1 MTKYNSLFKQQ
12 VIEFYLQHD
21 KNRLFTQRHFQLFK
35 KTLIRWIAQFNHN
48 GINGLSVMG
57 KKQKYSPEFKLTVIQ
72 AVKKGQFSAESASL
86 HFGIANSGSISQW
99 LQAFEKQSINGL
111 LPKPKG
117 RPTMKPK
124 YPQMPPRPKT
134 EEERLRYRILELE
147 AEVAYPKKVAGVQ
160 PTKNAAK
167 AAIVK
172 TLRVDFPLDTL
183 LPLTGLKR
191 STFFYHLPPKIDK
204 NAVMRQKVI
213 EIYQDND
220 GNYGYRRITL
230 KLRDFFGAINHKRI
244 QGIMQ
249 QLDLKGKCKQRKYRS
264 YQGEVGKIAENV
276 LQQDFH
282 ATAPNEKLVTD
293 ITEFKCAEGKR
304 YLSPIKDLF
313 NGEIITHDLARSPN
327 FEQVMR
333 MLKQAVAKLPKD
345 AKPILHSDQGW
356 QYQMADYQDMLR
368 KHHIRQSMSRKG
380 NGLDNGAMESFFG
393 RLKTECYFGQRF
405 ETFEQLEKVI
415 HEYIHYYNNERIQVK
430 LKGLSPVQYRT
441 QSLN

>member
-12 VIEFYLQHD
+12 VIKFYLQND
-21 KNRLFTQRHFQLFK
+21 KNRLFTQRYFQLFK
-35 KTLIRWIAQFNHN
+35 KTLTRWIAQFNHN
-48 GINGLSVMG
+48 GINGLAVMG

-124 YPQMPPRPKT
+124 YPQMPPPPKT

-147 AEVAYPKKVAGVQ
+147 AEVAYLKK
-160 PTKNAAK
+160 
-167 AAIVK
+167 
-172 TLRVDFPLDTL
+172 LRVDFPLGIL

-191 STFFYHLPPKIDK
+191 STFFYHLPSKIDK

-264 YQGEVGKIAENV
+264 YQGEVGKITENV

-313 NGEIITHDLARSPN
+313 NGEILTYDLARSPN

-333 MLKQAVAKLPKD
+333 MLKQAVAKLPQD
-345 AKPILHSDQGW
+345 AKPILYSDQGW
-356 QYQMADYQDMLR
+356 QYQMAGYQDMLR

-380 NGLDNGAMESFFG
+380 NGLDNGAMESFFE
-393 RLKTECYFGQRF
+393 RLKTECYFGKRF
-405 ETFEQLEKVI
+405 ETFEQLEKMI
-415 HEYIHYYNNERIQVK
+415 HAYIYYYNNERIQVK

>member
-1 MTKYNSLFKQQ
+1 MTKYNQQFKQQ
-12 VIEFYLQHD
+12 VIEFYLQND
-21 KNRLFTQRHFQLFK
+21 KNYSFTQRYFQLSK
-35 KTLIRWIAQFNHN
+35 KTLTRWIAQFNHN
-48 GINGLSVMG
+48 GINGLAVIG

-72 AVKKGQFSAESASL
+72 AVKKGQFSAENASL

-99 LQAFEKQSINGL
+99 LHIFEEQGINGL

-124 YPQMPPRPKT
+124 YPKMPPPPKT

-147 AEVAYPKKVAGVQ
+147 AENAYPKKVAGAQ

-172 TLRVDFPLDTL
+172 TLRVDFPLEIL

-204 NAVMRQKVI
+204 NVMIRQKVI

-230 KLRDFFGAINHKRI
+230 KLRDFLGAINHKRI
-244 QGIMQ
+244 QRIMQ

-264 YQGEVGKIAENV
+264 YQGEEGKIAENV
-276 LQQDFH
+276 LQRDFH

-293 ITEFKCAEGKR
+293 ITEFKCAEGKL

-313 NGEIITHDLARSPN
+313 NSESLAYDLARSPN

-356 QYQMADYQDMLR
+356 QYRMADYQEMLR
-368 KHHIRQSMSRKG
+368 KHHIKQSMSRKG
-380 NGLDNGAMESFFG
+380 NCLDNGAMESFFG
-393 RLKTECYFGQRF
+393 RLKTECYFGKRF

>member
-21 KNRLFTQRHFQLFK
+21 KNRLFTQRHFQLSK
-35 KTLIRWIAQFNHN
+35 KTLTRWIAQFNHN
-48 GINGLSVMG
+48 GINGLAVMG

-99 LQAFEKQSINGL
+99 FQAFEKQGINGL

-124 YPQMPPRPKT
+124 YPQMPPPPKT

-167 AAIVK
+167 TAIVK
-172 TLRVDFPLDTL
+172 TLRVDFPLDIL

-191 STFFYHLPPKIDK
+191 STFFYHLPSKIDK

-264 YQGEVGKIAENV
+264 YQGEVGKITENV

-293 ITEFKCAEGKR
+293 ITEFKCAKGKL

-313 NGEIITHDLARSPN
+313 SGEIIAHDLARSPN

-356 QYQMADYQDMLR
+356 QYQTADYQDMLR

-393 RLKTECYFGQRF
+393 RLKTECYFGKRF

-415 HEYIHYYNNERIQVK
+415 HAYIHYYNNERIQVK

-441 QSLN
+441 RSLN

>member
-21 KNRLFTQRHFQLFK
+21 KNRLFTQRHFQLSK
-35 KTLIRWIAQFNHN
+35 KTLTRWIAQFNHN
-48 GINGLSVMG
+48 GINGLAVMG

-124 YPQMPPRPKT
+124 YPQMPPPPKT

-147 AEVAYPKKVAGVQ
+147 AEVAYL
-160 PTKNAAK
+160 
-167 AAIVK
+167 K
-172 TLRVDFPLDTL
+172 TLRVDFPLDIL

-191 STFFYHLPPKIDK
+191 STFFYHLPSKIDK

-264 YQGEVGKIAENV
+264 YQGEVGKITENV

-282 ATAPNEKLVTD
+282 ATAPNEELVTD
-293 ITEFKCAEGKR
+293 ITEFKCAKGKR

-313 NGEIITHDLARSPN
+313 NGEIIAHDLARSPN

-356 QYQMADYQDMLR
+356 QYQMAGYQDMLR

-393 RLKTECYFGQRF
+393 RLKNGM
-405 ETFEQLEKVI
+405 L
-415 HEYIHYYNNERIQVK
+415 
-430 LKGLSPVQYRT
+430 LW
-441 QSLN
+441 

>member
-12 VIEFYLQHD
+12 VIEFYLQND
-21 KNRLFTQRHFQLFK
+21 KNRLFTQRHFQLSK
-35 KTLIRWIAQFNHN
+35 KTLTRWIAQFNHN
-48 GINGLSVMG
+48 GINGLAVMG

-124 YPQMPPRPKT
+124 YPQMPPPPKT

-147 AEVAYPKKVAGVQ
+147 EEVAYLKK
-160 PTKNAAK
+160 
-167 AAIVK
+167 
-172 TLRVDFPLDTL
+172 LRVDFPLDIL

-204 NAVMRQKVI
+204 SAVMRQKVI

-313 NGEIITHDLARSPN
+313 NGEIIAHDLARSPN

-333 MLKQAVAKLPKD
+333 LLTQTVAKLPQD
-345 AKPILHSDQGW
+345 AKPILYSDQGW

-368 KHHIRQSMSRKG
+368 KHHIKQSMSRKG

-415 HEYIHYYNNERIQVK
+415 HAYIHYYNNERIQVK

>member
-12 VIEFYLQHD
+12 VIEFYLQND
-21 KNRLFTQRHFQLFK
+21 KNRLFTQRHFQLSK
-35 KTLIRWIAQFNHN
+35 KTLTRWIAQFNHN
-48 GINGLSVMG
+48 GINGLAVMG

-124 YPQMPPRPKT
+124 YPQMPPPPKT

-147 AEVAYPKKVAGVQ
+147 AEVAYL
-160 PTKNAAK
+160 
-167 AAIVK
+167 K
-172 TLRVDFPLDTL
+172 TLRVDFPLDIL

-191 STFFYHLPPKIDK
+191 STFFYHLPSKIDK

-264 YQGEVGKIAENV
+264 YQGEVGKITENV

-282 ATAPNEKLVTD
+282 ATAPNEELVTD
-293 ITEFKCAEGKR
+293 ITEFKCAKGKR

-313 NGEIITHDLARSPN
+313 NGEIIAHDLARSPN

-356 QYQMADYQDMLR
+356 QYQMAGYQDMLR

-393 RLKTECYFGQRF
+393 RLKTECYFGKRF

-415 HEYIHYYNNERIQVK
+415 HAYIHYYNNERIQVK

>member
-12 VIEFYLQHD
+12 VIEFYLQND
-21 KNRLFTQRHFQLFK
+21 KNRLFTQRHFQLSK

-48 GINGLSVMG
+48 GINGLAAMG

-124 YPQMPPRPKT
+124 YPQMPPPPKT

-147 AEVAYPKKVAGVQ
+147 AEVAYLKK
-160 PTKNAAK
+160 
-167 AAIVK
+167 
-172 TLRVDFPLDTL
+172 LRVDFPLGIL

-191 STFFYHLPPKIDK
+191 STFFYHLPSKIDK

-264 YQGEVGKIAENV
+264 YQGEVGKITENV

-282 ATAPNEKLVTD
+282 ANAPNEKLVTD
-293 ITEFKCAEGKR
+293 ITEFKCAKGKR

-313 NGEIITHDLARSPN
+313 NGEIIAHDLARSPN

-356 QYQMADYQDMLR
+356 QYQTADYQDMLR

-393 RLKTECYFGQRF
+393 RLKTECYFGKRF

-415 HEYIHYYNNERIQVK
+415 HAYIHYYNNERIQVK

>member
-21 KNRLFTQRHFQLFK
+21 KNRLFTQRHFQLSK
-35 KTLIRWIAQFNHN
+35 KTLTRWIAQFNHN
-48 GINGLSVMG
+48 GINGLAVMG

-124 YPQMPPRPKT
+124 YPQMPPPPKT

-147 AEVAYPKKVAGVQ
+147 AEVAYL
-160 PTKNAAK
+160 
-167 AAIVK
+167 K
-172 TLRVDFPLDTL
+172 TLRVDFPLDIL

-191 STFFYHLPPKIDK
+191 STFFYHLPSKIDK

-264 YQGEVGKIAENV
+264 YQGEVGKITENV

-282 ATAPNEKLVTD
+282 ATAPNEELVTD
-293 ITEFKCAEGKR
+293 ITEFKCAKGKR

-313 NGEIITHDLARSPN
+313 NGEIIAHDLARSPN

-356 QYQMADYQDMLR
+356 QYQMAGYQDMLR

-393 RLKTECYFGQRF
+393 RLKTECYFGKRF

-415 HEYIHYYNNERIQVK
+415 HAYIHYYNNERIQVK

>member
-21 KNRLFTQRHFQLFK
+21 KNRLFTQRHFQLSK
-35 KTLIRWIAQFNHN
+35 KTLTRWIAQFNHN
-48 GINGLSVMG
+48 GINGLAAMG

-124 YPQMPPRPKT
+124 YPQMPPPPKT

-147 AEVAYPKKVAGVQ
+147 AEVAYL
-160 PTKNAAK
+160 
-167 AAIVK
+167 K
-172 TLRVDFPLDTL
+172 TLRVDFPLDIL

-191 STFFYHLPPKIDK
+191 STFFYHLPSKIDK

-220 GNYGYRRITL
+220 GSYGYRRITL

-264 YQGEVGKIAENV
+264 YQGEVGKITENV

-313 NGEIITHDLARSPN
+313 NGEIIAHDLARSPN

-333 MLKQAVAKLPKD
+333 MLKQAVAKLPQD

-356 QYQMADYQDMLR
+356 QYQMAGYQDMLR

-393 RLKTECYFGQRF
+393 RLKTECYFGKRF

-415 HEYIHYYNNERIQVK
+415 HAYIHYYNNERIQVK

>member
-35 KTLIRWIAQFNHN
+35 KTLTRWIAQFNHN
-48 GINGLSVMG
+48 GINGLAVMG

-124 YPQMPPRPKT
+124 YPQMPPPPKT

-147 AEVAYPKKVAGVQ
+147 AEVAYL
-160 PTKNAAK
+160 
-167 AAIVK
+167 K
-172 TLRVDFPLDTL
+172 TLRVDFPLDIL

-191 STFFYHLPPKIDK
+191 STFFYHLPSKIDK

-220 GNYGYRRITL
+220 GSYGYRRITL

-264 YQGEVGKIAENV
+264 YQGEVGKITENV

-313 NGEIITHDLARSPN
+313 NGEIIAHDLARSPN

-333 MLKQAVAKLPKD
+333 MLKQAVAKLPQD

-356 QYQMADYQDMLR
+356 QYQMAGYQDMLR

-393 RLKTECYFGQRF
+393 RLKTECYFGKRF

-415 HEYIHYYNNERIQVK
+415 HAYIHYYNNERIQVK

>member
-21 KNRLFTQRHFQLFK
+21 KNRLFTQRHFQLSK
-35 KTLIRWIAQFNHN
+35 KTLTRWIAQFNHN
-48 GINGLSVMG
+48 GINGLAAMG

-124 YPQMPPRPKT
+124 YPQMPPPPKT

-147 AEVAYPKKVAGVQ
+147 AEVAYLKK
-160 PTKNAAK
+160 
-167 AAIVK
+167 
-172 TLRVDFPLDTL
+172 LRVDFPLDIL

-191 STFFYHLPPKIDK
+191 STFFYHLPSKIDK

-313 NGEIITHDLARSPN
+313 SGEIIAHDLARSPN

-333 MLKQAVAKLPKD
+333 MLKQAVAKLPQD

-393 RLKTECYFGQRF
+393 RLKTECYFGKRF

-415 HEYIHYYNNERIQVK
+415 HAYIHYYNNERIQVK

>member
-21 KNRLFTQRHFQLFK
+21 KNRLFTQRHFQLSK
-35 KTLIRWIAQFNHN
+35 KTLTRWIAQFNHN
-48 GINGLSVMG
+48 GINGLAVMG

-72 AVKKGQFSAESASL
+72 AVKRGNFLQKAPPFILVLLIQVRL
-86 HFGIANSGSISQW
+86 ANGC
-99 LQAFEKQSINGL
+99 
-111 LPKPKG
+111 KP
-117 RPTMKPK
+117 
-124 YPQMPPRPKT
+124 
-134 EEERLRYRILELE
+134 L
-147 AEVAYPKKVAGVQ
+147 
-160 PTKNAAK
+160 KNAAK
-167 AAIVK
+167 TAIVK
-172 TLRVDFPLDTL
+172 TLRVDFPLDIL

-249 QLDLKGKCKQRKYRS
+249 QLDLKGKCKQRKYRY
-264 YQGEVGKIAENV
+264 YQGEVGKITENV

-282 ATAPNEKLVTD
+282 ATALNEKLVTD

-313 NGEIITHDLARSPN
+313 NGEILTYDLARSPN

-333 MLKQAVAKLPKD
+333 MLKQAVAKLPQD
-345 AKPILHSDQGW
+345 AKPTLHSDQGW
-356 QYQMADYQDMLR
+356 QYQMAGYQDMLR
-368 KHHIRQSMSRKG
+368 KHHIKQSMSRKG

-393 RLKTECYFGQRF
+393 RLKTECYFGKRF

-415 HEYIHYYNNERIQVK
+415 HAYIHYYNNERIQVK